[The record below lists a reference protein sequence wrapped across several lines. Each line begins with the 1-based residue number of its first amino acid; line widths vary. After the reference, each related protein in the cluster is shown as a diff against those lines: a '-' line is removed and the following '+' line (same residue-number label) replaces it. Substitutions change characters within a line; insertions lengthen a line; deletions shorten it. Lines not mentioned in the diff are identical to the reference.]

1 VPAKLIVSLYLKYG
15 GAYKKNMAGKEKKL
29 RFNALIPYCLRIFI
43 KNKQK
48 IWGMALQHKY

>member
-15 GAYKKNMAGKEKKL
+15 GAYKKNMPGKEKKP

-48 IWGMALQHKY
+48 NMGHGLAT